1 MTTRSRTLF
10 LIVGI
15 LISGLLLSEQPSFCG
30 PWKKGQQDPFKA
42 ERRRGKQLF
51 EEGKDLYNKARTKQ
65 ELDEA
70 AEKFKQAE
78 TTWGAIGH
86 KRGVAGANIWQGK
99 AQLDQGKFDKALE
112 LFEQALEVSAQSNSA
127 MQRGAAI
134 DLMGWAHQGRGS
146 YDQAQQFYQKA
157 LEFAGRAQDT
167 GRMARVTKHLGDI
180 DRLKGNPGAALEK
193 YREALELA
201 EKSGDTQAM
210 GWTFQGTGRA
220 EIALGQYD
228 KAAEH
233 FEKALE
239 VSKKTGN
246 VRDEAKAH
254 GQLGKMYQSAGR
266 NSLAIEHLRQG
277 IQQAELTGNF
287 KQVTEDLYAL
297 GLLHLN
303 RGQYNKSAE
312 AFLQGL
318 EKARKTKNAK
328 LEGDALRGLGR
339 VYNVL
344 GNYPK
349 ALENLQ
355 TSLEIAKKSGKK
367 KEEAESLTCLGQSF
381 FKWGKHEKATDL
393 FEQAL
398 TIAKKS
404 GDKAGEAEALIQL
417 GLLYQSI
424 GQHEKS
430 LETFGRAKDI
440 SKQNAAVSKRTD
452 DLIANLRLDMGEVQK
467 AESLIKK
474 SGSDLSKGR
483 LCLVKQDYA
492 GAVHQYGTLAQQA
505 EKSGNVDNLFVAY
518 TGLGLAQEALGDL
531 VSAAQS
537 FRKAVESVEEIRST
551 LTVPERSEFFNVR
564 IGGFLRTAPYDGVAR
579 VSVKMNKPADGLKE
593 SELTKARAFSEA
605 ISHRVEGI
613 FQDIPEETMEKDLEV
628 NERLAA
634 LLKHRQ
640 SANEAGDI
648 KVVQALEPQII
659 EAKSELKAHIEKLRT
674 EHPLFAATKYPEPP
688 ELDQTALK
696 ADEWVLTYHVTD
708 EGILIYLTRGK
719 EIMKGLFEPTPRAEL
734 EKLVK
739 KFMTPLQVIPG
750 QDDLAEK
757 LKSFDFDSGKKLA
770 DSLLGDVLPVVPEGA
785 TIVVSPDDCL
795 GSLPFEML
803 VLNGDGRIKE
813 SSGLPQTEG
822 VQFLGDR
829 NPVIYCQSIT
839 ALTLTRTLANPAK
852 PDDRIL
858 VMADPVFDTKDPR
871 VEKQTVRT
879 AASGEGKHVYQL
891 MSAMKKAGVEGLAF
905 NRLPQT
911 GELAEDLK
919 QMYKDKSDIFT
930 GLNAT
935 KETFLTT
942 IGPSLAQYQSI
953 VFATHGYLG
962 SSTLGMTEPLLV
974 LSLVPPGTD
983 GFLRANEV
991 MGLRLNA
998 DTVVLGACQTGLG
1011 RQVPGEGTMGMGR
1024 SFQYA
1029 GAQSVL
1035 MSMWSVAERSSVDLV
1050 KNFFKYVASGK
1061 GKLEALRLARADI
1074 RHNGYEHPFFWAPFI
1089 LFGEAQ

>member
-15 LISGLLLSEQPSFCG
+15 LMAGLLLSEQPSFCG
-30 PWKKGQQDPFKA
+30 PWKKGQQDPLKA
-42 ERRRGKQLF
+42 ERRRGKALF
-51 EEGKDLYNKARTKQ
+51 EEGQALYNKAQTKE

-78 TTWGAIGH
+78 EIWGAIGH

-99 AQLDQGKFDKALE
+99 ALVDQGKFDKALE
-112 LFEQALEVSAQSNSA
+112 LFEQGLEVSTQSGNP
-127 MQRGAAI
+127 MQQGLAI
-134 DLMGWAHQGRGS
+134 DLMGWAHQGRGD
-146 YDQAQQFYQKA
+146 YGKAEEFYKKA
-157 LEFAGRAQDT
+157 LELAGRAQDT
-167 GRMARVTKHLGDI
+167 GRMAKITKHMGDI
-180 DRLKGNPGAALEK
+180 DRLKGNSAAALEK
-193 YREALELA
+193 YREALQLA
-201 EKSGDTQAM
+201 EKSGDIQAI
-210 GWTFQGTGRA
+210 GWAYQGTGRA
-220 EIALGQYD
+220 EVALGQYD

-233 FEKALE
+233 FQKALE
-239 VSKKTGN
+239 TSQKTGN
-246 VRDEAKAH
+246 VRDQARAH

-266 NSLAIEHLRQG
+266 NSLAVEHLRQG
-277 IQQAELTGNF
+277 IQQAELTGDF
-287 KQVTEDLYAL
+287 KQATENLYAL

-303 RGQYNKSAE
+303 RGQYNKATE
-312 AFLQGL
+312 VFLEGL
-318 EKARKTKNAK
+318 EKAKKTKNVK
-328 LEGDALRGLGR
+328 LEGDALRGLGQA
-339 VYNVL
+339 YNIL

-367 KEEAESLTCLGQSF
+367 KEEAESLTCLGQAF

-398 TIAKKS
+398 TIAKKT
-404 GDKAGEAEALIQL
+404 GDKTREAEALIQL

-424 GQHEKS
+424 GQRQKS
-430 LETFGRAKDI
+430 LEILDRAKGV
-440 SKQNAAVSKRTD
+440 SKQKAEVANRVD
-452 DLIANLRLDMGEVQK
+452 DLIANLYLDMGEAQK
-467 AESLIKK
+467 AEPLIKK
-474 SGSDLSKGR
+474 AGSDLSKGR

-492 GAVHQYGTLAQQA
+492 GAAHQYETLAQQA
-505 EKSGNVDNLFVAY
+505 EKSGAVDNLFVAY

-531 VSAAQS
+531 VSAERS
-537 FRKAVESVEEIRST
+537 FRRAVESVEEIRST

-605 ISHRVEGI
+605 ISHRVEGV
-613 FQDIPEETMEKDLEV
+613 FQDIPEEIMEKDLEV

-634 LLKHRQ
+634 LLKHKQ
-640 SANEAGDI
+640 SANEAGDA

-659 EAKSELKAHIEKLRT
+659 EAKSQLKAHVEKLRA
-674 EHPLFAATKYPEPP
+674 EYPLFAATKYPDPP
-688 ELDQTALK
+688 DLQQTALRK
-696 ADEWVLTYHVTD
+696 NEWVLTYHVTD

-719 EIMKGLFEPTPRAEL
+719 DILKGLFEPIPRAEL
-734 EKLVK
+734 EQLVR

-750 QDDLAEK
+750 QDDIVEK
-757 LKSFDFDSGKKLA
+757 LKSFDFDSGKKIA
-770 DSLLGDVLPVVPEGA
+770 DLLLKNILQSVPEGDV
-785 TIVVSPDDCL
+785 ISISPDDCL
-795 GSLPFEML
+795 ASLPFEML
-803 VLNGDGRIKE
+803 ILKGNGRIKE
-813 SSGLPQTEG
+813 SSELPQVEG
-822 VQFLGDR
+822 AQFLGDR
-829 NPVIYCQSIT
+829 NPVVYCQSIT

-858 VMADPVFDTKDPR
+858 VMADPVFDVKDPR
-871 VEKQTVRT
+871 VGKQTVRT
-879 AASGEGKHVYQL
+879 AAAEGGKHVYQL
-891 MSAMKKAGVEGLAF
+891 MSAMKKAGVQDLGF

-911 GELAEDLK
+911 GELADELK
-919 QMYKDKSDIFT
+919 QMYGDKGDVFT

-935 KETFLTT
+935 KENFLATV
-942 IGPSLAQYQSI
+942 GPSLGRYGSI
-953 VFATHGYLG
+953 VFATHGYLD
-962 SSTLGMTEPLLV
+962 SSALGMSEPLLI

-991 MGLRLNA
+991 MGLHLNA
-998 DTVVLGACQTGLG
+998 STVVLGACQTGLG

-1035 MSMWSVAERSSVDLV
+1035 ISMWSVAEGSSMELV
-1050 KNFFKYVASGK
+1050 KDFFKYVASGK
-1061 GKLEALRLARADI
+1061 GKLEALRLARADV
-1074 RHNGYEHPFFWAPFI
+1074 RREGYDHPFFWAPFI